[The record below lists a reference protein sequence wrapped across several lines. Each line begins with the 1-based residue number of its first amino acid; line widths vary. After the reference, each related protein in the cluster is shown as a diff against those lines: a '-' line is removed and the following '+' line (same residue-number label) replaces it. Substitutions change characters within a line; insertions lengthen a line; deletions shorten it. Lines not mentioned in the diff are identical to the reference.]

1 VSDVERPATAGAS
14 AAAGASGERFDP
26 ARFFELARRVG
37 HGRALGMEF
46 GAAGDNWTELS
57 LPWRAELVGVPDSG
71 ILASGAIVS
80 LIDTASGTAV
90 WATLG
95 KFVPLVTLD
104 LRIDYLRPAVEG
116 ESVYAR
122 CECTKLTSRIAFT
135 RGTAHVGDPAKP
147 IAYSAGTFMIGS

>member
-1 VSDVERPATAGAS
+1 MNKAPEARDEN
-14 AAAGASGERFDP
+14 ERFDP

-46 GAAGDNWTELS
+46 GSSGDNWTELV
-57 LPWRAELVGVPDSG
+57 LPWSDELVGVPEKG

-95 KFVPLVTLD
+95 KFIPLVTID
-104 LRIDYLRPAVEG
+104 MRIDYLRPAFEG
-116 ESVYAR
+116 ESIVAR
-122 CECTKLTSRIAFT
+122 CECTKLTRRIAFT
-135 RGTAHVGDPAKP
+135 RGIAHVGDPDNP
-147 IAYSAGTFMIGS
+147 IAYSASTFMIGGNPGS